1 MGKRHEQGVN
11 MNEIIKRK
19 KSFRNPSI
27 YQMLIELK
35 NINEGGSNFPK
46 DVFDPVKYK
55 NDKNNSYKSIALAQK
70 KLEERRQLAMKER
83 SKIEFAAAQKSSGS
97 YGGGGGPAVVEKNQ
111 SNSGKRSISSIGQL
125 AKDKSK
131 SRK

>member
-1 MGKRHEQGVN
+1 MQELILPPAPSEKCHPQQIEKIRNLYRKRHEQGVN

-55 NDKNNSYKSIALAQK
+55 NDKNNSYKVDMPIT
-70 KLEERRQLAMKER
+70 
-83 SKIEFAAAQKSSGS
+83 
-97 YGGGGGPAVVEKNQ
+97 
-111 SNSGKRSISSIGQL
+111 
-125 AKDKSK
+125 
-131 SRK
+131 